1 MNKVYL
7 SGNLTKDPELKS
19 TQSGKSY
26 VRVGVAVKRTFSK
39 DKDAVDF
46 LNLMAWG
53 KTAEFLAKW
62 FNKGSRVLIE
72 GCLQSSTYEKN
83 GTKHTVVEVI
93 IDQIFPDFLFGSSSI
108 HDTREADDGCCHQP
122 VIIPFIPSKIIIEL
136 FKHEILSIRHTPRI
150 LAFKFI

>member
-1 MNKVYL
+1 MNKVIL
-7 SGNLTKDPELKS
+7 SGNLTRDPDLKT

-72 GCLQSSTYEKN
+72 GNLQTSTYEKN
-83 GTKHTVVEVI
+83 GTKQTAIEI
-93 IDQIFPDFLFGSSSI
+93 IVDQIEFAGGKKEGSPKTNNDFDGEPIDDDDFPF
-108 HDTREADDGCCHQP
+108 
-122 VIIPFIPSKIIIEL
+122 
-136 FKHEILSIRHTPRI
+136 
-150 LAFKFI
+150 